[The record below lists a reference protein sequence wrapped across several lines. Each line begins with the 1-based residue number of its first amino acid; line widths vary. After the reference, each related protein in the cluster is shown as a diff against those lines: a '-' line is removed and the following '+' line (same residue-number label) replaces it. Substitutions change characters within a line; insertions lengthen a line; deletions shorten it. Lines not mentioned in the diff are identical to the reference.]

1 MTEIARL
8 ELPDEAL
15 LRQYHRDQRAGGYTD
30 CYATVVDQR
39 VSLADFVHAFYTTR
53 LFGLERWL
61 LKLVV
66 DRPSTDQNARDVASG
81 AIDAF
86 AAWTVEQRAER
97 QLLMCDMHAK
107 TRSWFMV
114 EPITP
119 SGQTRLL
126 FGSAV
131 VPGNKDEGKLGWA
144 VRAAMPV
151 HKVYS
156 TALLKAARRRLLD
169 SKN

>member
-1 MTEIARL
+1 MAAIARL
-8 ELPDEAL
+8 DLPDNAL
-15 LRQYHRDQRAGGYTD
+15 LRQYHHAQCAGAYTD
-30 CYATVVDQR
+30 CYATVVAKR
-39 VSLADFVHAFYTTR
+39 VNLSDFICAFYTTR
-53 LFGLERWL
+53 LFGLERTL

-66 DRPSTDQNARDVASG
+66 NRPSTDQNARDLASG

-97 QLLMCDMHAK
+97 QLLMCDMHAR

-119 SGQTRLL
+119 SGHTRLL

-131 VPGNKDEGKLGWA
+131 VPRAKEAGKLGLL
-144 VRAAMPV
+144 VRASMPL
-151 HKVYS
+151 HKLYS
-156 TALLKAARRRLLD
+156 RALLHAARRRLEA
-169 SKN
+169 